1 MKYEKV
7 FASFVLSLGILFS
20 GYFISKSIFYIKDFE
35 RSVKVKGLDERIVK
49 SNLGIYTF
57 YFSQSSDNLV
67 DVYKIF
73 SSSQEKIINF
83 LISKGFKKDEIEKT
97 GLEITDNRTVY
108 GTDKS
113 QPRPKYSGTSRII
126 VSSSN
131 VDLVKTISQVT
142 SELIEK
148 GIVLTSSEVK
158 FLFTDLNSVKTEM
171 LNSSVKNA
179 FEAAKSFATQSGS
192 KLGSIKNATQGL
204 FTIVDANSTE
214 EWVTTKSIEKKVR
227 VVVGVDYFLQ

>member
-49 SNLGIYTF
+49 SNLGIWTF
-57 YFSQSSDNLV
+57 SFSQSGDNLF

-73 SSSQEKIINF
+73 SSSQDKIINF

-97 GLEITDNRTVY
+97 GLEITDNRTVF
-108 GTDKS
+108 GPDVSKS
-113 QPRPKYSGTSRII
+113 RPKYSGNSRVI

-131 VDLVKTISQVT
+131 VDLIKTISQVT
-142 SELIEK
+142 AELIEK
-148 GIVLTSSEVK
+148 GVVLYSSEVK

-171 LNSSVKNA
+171 LNSAVKNA